1 MRVVQAPF
9 IQAPTLFLHLV
20 AVCTFASTASLLA
33 EFHRG
38 FPNLQSFVS
47 SLTSYDIAVRPGTK
61 IAASLPPKE
70 TGESQRSPAKKNKK
84 LYAPRFL
91 SARMLS
97 SPLDQLDFD
106 DFDNFP
112 PNVKR
117 KVCVESVDVVI
128 YIPRFFVRNGSL
140 ALLVVDRAWLTG
152 GQRAQYFSSLE
163 RLRLAQAASRPKTS
177 SVSRG
182 SHGVIKT
189 PTSPRSLRP
198 SLSRRN
204 SSYFRSSPL
213 LRSRNKTPSP
223 TTDTFSPSDA
233 QWFLR
238 LPEKVQR
245 KHFTP
250 EERWLLS
257 GLPDTVLPDAADERV
272 YKSIYQLSREANRS
286 VPTLRPSSC
295 SSTSSISTF
304 DAELEPDADSAIAMD
319 DADFDGFRWIEND
332 DDHDLASTLDPY
344 HTFVNNTADH
354 TTKTSKRTPSFRR
367 ALSMTSL
374 PFGSSLNAARSTRTP
389 LPTPIA
395 SPVVPQLP
403 SLETIQQHVRRSS
416 HRRSASRPGHLL
428 PIHHNRTPS
437 NPIEPS
443 ATHYTDPS
451 ARLKLRVYLASPQK
465 FDEAIEFGF
474 PSMEDKENMP
484 LSRPSLTRSHR
495 TAPSSIQKTFLDDS
509 NPSIFDALDDPEDEG
524 EDGTSSLPERGSP
537 YTPVGEGHFTDTYLL
552 SPSEAPSSSGSQL
565 FFPKN
570 ILPNHS
576 HHHQQQKQQ
585 TKTLRHNIEFED
597 PAYSGRDREITTNCN
612 TREMTLRMTLTRPD
626 LRVADDQTL
635 HHYYH
640 EHPSRRGEDPLA
652 LEHLPAPSSSS
663 GQGGDGQS
671 GDIWDSL
678 PPVKEGGAG
687 TRVLKRVWRKVSGK
701 GY

>member
-1 MRVVQAPF
+1 MSNARYVDYKCIPCFTCVKPLGTSRNAN
-9 IQAPTLFLHLV
+9 
-20 AVCTFASTASLLA
+20 LA
-33 EFHRG
+33 DPLG
-38 FPNLQSFVS
+38 
-47 SLTSYDIAVRPGTK
+47 PG
-61 IAASLPPKE
+61 
-70 TGESQRSPAKKNKK
+70 Q
-84 LYAPRFL
+84 
-91 SARMLS
+91 
-97 SPLDQLDFD
+97 
-106 DFDNFP
+106 
-112 PNVKR
+112 
-117 KVCVESVDVVI
+117 C
-128 YIPRFFVRNGSL
+128 
-140 ALLVVDRAWLTG
+140 
-152 GQRAQYFSSLE
+152 FSSLE

-177 SVSRG
+177 SGRS
-182 SHGVIKT
+182 SHGIIKT
-189 PTSPRSLRP
+189 PSSPRSLRP

-213 LRSRNKTPSP
+213 LRSRNKIPSP

-257 GLPDTVLPDAADERV
+257 GLPETVLPDAADERV

-286 VPTLRPSSC
+286 VPTLRASSA
-295 SSTSSISTF
+295 SSVSSMSTF

-344 HTFVNNTADH
+344 HAFINNTVEH
-354 TTKTSKRTPSFRR
+354 TSKPTKRTPSFRR

-374 PFGSSLNAARSTRTP
+374 PFGPAHNAAKPTRTQ
-389 LPTPIA
+389 LPTPITSTA
-395 SPVVPQLP
+395 VPQLP
-403 SLETIQQHVRRSS
+403 PLETIHHRVRHSTHSHSS
-416 HRRSASRPGHLL
+416 SRPGHLL

-437 NPIEPS
+437 NPIEPC

-509 NPSIFDALDDPEDEG
+509 NPSIFDALDDPDEDE
-524 EDGTSSLPERGSP
+524 TSSLPERGSP
-537 YTPVGEGHFTDTYLL
+537 YTPVGVHPTDTYLL
-552 SPSEAPSSSGSQL
+552 SPSEAPSSSASTL
-565 FFPKN
+565 IFPKP
-570 ILPNHS
+570 IP
-576 HHHQQQKQQ
+576 QQ
-585 TKTLRHNIEFED
+585 KTLRHNIEFED
-597 PAYSGRDREITTNCN
+597 PAYSGRDREMTG

-626 LRVADDQTL
+626 LRADGQARYD
-635 HHYYH
+635 
-640 EHPSRRGEDPLA
+640 PSSGKGNDPLA
-652 LEHLPAPSSSS
+652 LAHLPTSAKP
-663 GQGGDGQS
+663 
-671 GDIWDSL
+671 DIWDSC
-678 PPVKEGGAG
+678 PPVKEGG
-687 TRVLKRVWRKVSGK
+687 VLKRVWRKVSGK

>member
-1 MRVVQAPF
+1 M
-9 IQAPTLFLHLV
+9 
-20 AVCTFASTASLLA
+20 
-33 EFHRG
+33 
-38 FPNLQSFVS
+38 
-47 SLTSYDIAVRPGTK
+47 
-61 IAASLPPKE
+61 
-70 TGESQRSPAKKNKK
+70 
-84 LYAPRFL
+84 
-91 SARMLS
+91 
-97 SPLDQLDFD
+97 
-106 DFDNFP
+106 
-112 PNVKR
+112 
-117 KVCVESVDVVI
+117 
-128 YIPRFFVRNGSL
+128 
-140 ALLVVDRAWLTG
+140 
-152 GQRAQYFSSLE
+152 
-163 RLRLAQAASRPKTS
+163 RLAQAASRPKTS
-177 SVSRG
+177 SASRG
-182 SHGVIKT
+182 SHEIIKT

-223 TTDTFSPSDA
+223 TPETFSPSDA

-295 SSTSSISTF
+295 SSASSISFF
-304 DAELEPDADSAIAMD
+304 DAQLEPDADSAIAMD

-344 HTFVNNTADH
+344 HAFVNNAAEH
-354 TTKTSKRTPSFRR
+354 TTTKSTKRTPSFRR

-374 PFGSSLNAARSTRTP
+374 PFGSPLNTAKSSRTP

-416 HRRSASRPGHLL
+416 HRRSASRSGHLL

-509 NPSIFDALDDPEDEG
+509 NPSIFDALDDPEDED
-524 EDGTSSLPERGSP
+524 ETSSLPERGSP
-537 YTPVGEGHFTDTYLL
+537 YTPVGDGQFTDTYLL

-570 ILPNHS
+570 IPFPPHNHHH
-576 HHHQQQKQQ
+576 HHHQHQQSQP

-597 PAYSGRDREITTNCN
+597 PAYSGRDREITNCS
-612 TREMTLRMTLTRPD
+612 REMTLRMTLTRPD
-626 LRVADDQTL
+626 LRVADDQTP
-635 HHYYH
+635 YYYND
-640 EHPSRRGEDPLA
+640 PSRRGEDPLA
-652 LEHLPAPSSSS
+652 LDHLPPAAPSSSS
-663 GQGGDGQS
+663 YSAGGQDGQQP
-671 GDIWDSL
+671 GDSIWDTL

-687 TRVLKRVWRKVSGK
+687 ARALKRVWRKVSGK